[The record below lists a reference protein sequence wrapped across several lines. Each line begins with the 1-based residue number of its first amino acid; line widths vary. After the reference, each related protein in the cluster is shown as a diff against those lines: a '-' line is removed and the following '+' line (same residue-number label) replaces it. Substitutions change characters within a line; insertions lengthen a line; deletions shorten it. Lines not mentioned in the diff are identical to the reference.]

1 MRVEASPP
9 SPLFAAQNVDI
20 KQEGPRTYLQH
31 TTKSINQGAVL
42 CTGKKVG
49 EGQLHRAHAG
59 ARGARAGAPCSSC
72 LGLLSHG
79 ASGRQGGWGCRS
91 AATPDAGHRNRRD
104 DGTGRPTGQT
114 HLNTEEHKD
123 TSLQSRLRLLGE
135 MTIIIQ
141 ASQHYKQKQKLSE
154 VLIQTSAVQEKYN
167 ASHTRNF

>member
-1 MRVEASPP
+1 MHRKESRRRP
-9 SPLFAAQNVDI
+9 AAQGSCLG
-20 KQEGPRTYLQH
+20 QGGRGWGPR
-31 TTKSINQGAVL
+31 
-42 CTGKKVG
+42 
-49 EGQLHRAHAG
+49 
-59 ARGARAGAPCSSC
+59 CSSC

-79 ASGRQGGWGCRS
+79 ASGQQGGWGCRS

-135 MTIIIQ
+135 MTIVIQ
-141 ASQHYKQKQKLSE
+141 TSHHYKQKQKFSE

-167 ASHTRNF
+167 ASYTCNF